1 MRASTFT
8 GVRVAHRAATTR
20 STRSIDTAIVARRTK
35 ASAPSKKS
43 AFKVRRRAIR
53 WHARARIFS
62 ISIHLSFVRGRSRSW

>member
-53 WHARARIFS
+53 
-62 ISIHLSFVRGRSRSW
+62 